1 VLALRRRPWP
11 VVVLV
16 LATPAAL
23 GVALRALGATSS
35 TRPLLALAAE
45 AFFALVA
52 VAATGVLGWWRES
65 GLTDAWRQRPLVLL
79 AAAPVA
85 LVWLVATPLLVTGHA
100 RWGLLP
106 ILLPLVALVGLSEE
120 LSCRGLV
127 LYGLRRLGPLGA
139 GLGAAAIFGLL
150 HFINLTARPLGPT
163 SLQVLAAF
171 QVGLLF
177 AALRLRMGTL
187 WPVVGAHALF
197 DLAVLLLTPLPR
209 PQLNWGFTLAGSF
222 AVYLPFGLTGF
233 GLLLYDQLEGR
244 FPWRPRVRPVAG

>member
-1 VLALRRRPWP
+1 M
-11 VVVLV
+11 
-16 LATPAAL
+16 
-23 GVALRALGATSS
+23 
-35 TRPLLALAAE
+35 
-45 AFFALVA
+45 
-52 VAATGVLGWWRES
+52 
-65 GLTDAWRQRPLVLL
+65 
-79 AAAPVA
+79 
-85 LVWLVATPLLVTGHA
+85 
-100 RWGLLP
+100 
-106 ILLPLVALVGLSEE
+106 
-120 LSCRGLV
+120 
-127 LYGLRRLGPLGA
+127 
-139 GLGAAAIFGLL
+139 
-150 HFINLTARPLGPT
+150 
-163 SLQVLAAF
+163 LAAF